1 MTPPPA
7 LSARLRADV
16 ALRSGPDGHL
26 LTVGDSDHHVHLDE
40 PEISALHDALV
51 DGGRPALPRARAA
64 LDSMV
69 AAGLVDAAPP
79 RIAVGGPGVL
89 ATALRAALERMG
101 AVLADDG
108 TPVLAL
114 DDDIPAVDRPDGGPT
129 ATCWTVGHRVVLSP
143 PAVPAAQVAA
153 RHRAATLHRDA
164 DPRVEALPSG
174 RAVRSATPVL
184 GGAGL
189 ELAATLV
196 AAELLRTDRAAY
208 EVLAVDLVGLV
219 ASRHLVLPVPPA
231 PR

>member
-7 LSARLRADV
+7 LSTRLRADV
-16 ALRSGPDGHL
+16 ALRPGPDGPL
-26 LTVGDSDHHVHLDE
+26 LTVGDVDHHVQLDE
-40 PEISALHDALV
+40 AEIAALHDALV
-51 DGGRPALPRARAA
+51 DGGRPVLPRASAA

-69 AAGLVDAAPP
+69 AAGLVDPSPP
-79 RIAVGGPGVL
+79 RIAVGGHGVL
-89 ATALRAALERMG
+89 AVALRAALERMG
-101 AVLADDG
+101 AVLTDDG

-114 DDDIPAVDRPDGGPT
+114 DDDALPAGPAADAAT
-129 ATCWTVGHRVVLSP
+129 AMCWTIGHRVVLSP

-164 DPRVEALPSG
+164 DPRIHTVPSG

-189 ELAATLV
+189 QLAATLV

-219 ASRHLVLPVPPA
+219 ASRHLVLPLPPA